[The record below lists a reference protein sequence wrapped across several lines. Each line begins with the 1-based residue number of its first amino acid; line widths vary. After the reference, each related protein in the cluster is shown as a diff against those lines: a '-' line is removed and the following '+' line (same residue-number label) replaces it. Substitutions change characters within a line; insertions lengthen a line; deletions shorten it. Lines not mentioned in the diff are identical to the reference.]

1 MLTSFFLSVA
11 AIGIYPTTGLSLM
24 WLQDNAAGHYKRA
37 TMVGM
42 TLTLGNT
49 AGVAV
54 GQIFTTA
61 SRPRYIEGMSIALGL
76 ICVSMAMVVALMVG
90 MAYVNRRRTAELSK
104 AEAEGREIEPK
115 PEMGDYDIHFRYSL

>member
-1 MLTSFFLSVA
+1 MA

-54 GQIFTTA
+54 GQIFTTE
-61 SRPRYIEGMSIALGL
+61 SKPRYIEGMSIALGL
-76 ICVSMAMVVALMVG
+76 ACVSMAMVVALMGG
-90 MAYVNRRRTAELSK
+90 MAYVNGKRAAEVKK
-104 AEAEGREIEPK
+104 AEEEGKEVVPR
-115 PEMGDYDIHFRYSL
+115 PEKGDSDVHFRYSL

>member
-1 MLTSFFLSVA
+1 MKRLVA

-24 WLQDNAAGHYKRA
+24 WLQDNVAGHYKRA

-54 GQIFTTA
+54 GQIFVTEDK
-61 SRPRYIEGMSIALGL
+61 PRYIKGMSIALGL
-76 ICVSMAMVVALMVG
+76 ACVAMAMVVSLMAG
-90 MAYVNRRRTAELSK
+90 MFVVNRKRGRVVARARDEGTPLDSVPSK
-104 AEAEGREIEPK
+104 
-115 PEMGDYDIHFRYSL
+115 GDFDVHFQYSL

>member
-1 MLTSFFLSVA
+1 MA

-24 WLQDNAAGHYKRA
+24 WLQDNVAGHYKRA

-54 GQIFTTA
+54 GQIFTTE
-61 SRPRYIEGMSIALGL
+61 SKPRYIKGMSIALGL
-76 ICVSMAMVVALMVG
+76 ACMAIAMVVSLMTG
-90 MAYVNRRRTAELSK
+90 MAYVNRKRSAELK
-104 AEAEGREIEPK
+104 RAEDEGREIEPQREK
-115 PEMGDYDIHFRYSL
+115 GDYDVHFRYSL